1 MNVNNIRLLKKSRVA
16 DELIFND
23 SYIANVG
30 YFSLNLGYY
39 HPEGRIL
46 FSPTKK
52 WPSVLA
58 IHGARS
64 DYTKLNTILYF
75 LQKEGV
81 SSLSFNLSGHNLA
94 SGINLEETSL
104 ANNLNESYRFL
115 NILDRENIAVM
126 GYSLGGA
133 LALKLAASNLNI
145 NKIILFCPAVYS
157 DSAYLEN
164 FGPKF
169 KKEISIP
176 FGFLN
181 TDSFDYLSTY
191 HGDIMLI
198 IGQYDGVASIH
209 SGGILG
215 TSAGIFKING
225 KEQYSAIPAEVI
237 EKIKNSLPNKQ
248 LNILQIA
255 GCDHGLST
263 WFRKK
268 PLVAKL
274 VANHISKFLNGEAG
288 LQGQFLVID

>member
-1 MNVNNIRLLKKSRVA
+1 MNIHNIKLFKESYVA
-16 DELIFND
+16 DKLIFND
-23 SYIANVG
+23 LYIADAG

-39 HPEGRIL
+39 QPEGRIL

-58 IHGARS
+58 IHGAQS
-64 DYTKLNTILYF
+64 DYTKLNTILYS
-75 LQKEGV
+75 LQKEGI

-104 ANNLNESYRFL
+104 ANNLAESYRFL
-115 NILDRENIAVM
+115 NILDGENIAII
-126 GYSLGGA
+126 GHSLGGA
-133 LALKLAASNLNI
+133 LALKLAASTPKI
-145 NKIILFCPAVYS
+145 KKIILFCPAVYS
-157 DSAYLEN
+157 DSAYLEK

-169 KKEISIP
+169 KKEISTP

-198 IGQYDGVASIH
+198 IGQYDGVSSINH
-209 SGGILG
+209 GGILG

-225 KEQYSAIPAEVI
+225 EEKYSAIPAEVI

-255 GCDHGLST
+255 GCDHSLST
-263 WFRKK
+263 WFRTK

-274 VANHISKFLNGEAG
+274 VANHISKFLNGAAD
-288 LQGQFLVID
+288 LQGQFRVID